1 MNILAIGAH
10 PDDIELGC
18 GGLLIKSARQGHNVY
33 MYVITRGE
41 ASGDPRLR
49 CMELIQSARFIGAKM
64 LWIDN
69 FEDATLTVNSKLIN
83 HLEYFIQKVHP
94 DLILTHPLEDY
105 HHDHRASQEHS

>member
-1 MNILAIGAH
+1 MDMLAIGAQ
-10 PDDIELGC
+10 PGDIELGC
-18 GGLLIKSARQGHNVY
+18 GALLIKSAGQGQHGY
-33 MYVITRGE
+33 MYVLTRGE

-69 FEDATLTVNSKLIN
+69 FEDATLSVNSKLIN

-94 DLILTHPLEDY
+94 DLILTNPI
-105 HHDHRASQEHS
+105 